1 MADAETR
8 VVDPKTGGAKGSKIA
23 QLGAVDPA
31 ALLEVARVA
40 GFGGQKYDRGNFL
53 KGYAWSLSFDALMRH
68 LLAFWDGEE
77 TDPESGMPHMA
88 HAAWHC
94 LALISFSQRKLGTD
108 DRYHPPAGPTG
119 DAIVRAWLGIS
130 RCVAQLKDG
139 EPCEGFPNDG
149 LHGAPL
155 PACKDWAQC
164 DHHQYQPA

>member
-77 TDPESGMPHMA
+77 TDPESGMSHMA

-108 DRYHPPAGPTG
+108 DRYHPPTATAKSWSDRVLAGCSEDCG
-119 DAIVRAWLGIS
+119 
-130 RCVAQLKDG
+130 
-139 EPCEGFPNDG
+139 PCG
-149 LHGAPL
+149 LIGCEHHG
-155 PACKDWAQC
+155 
-164 DHHQYQPA
+164 

>member
-1 MADAETR
+1 MPDKETR

-108 DRYHPPAGPTG
+108 DRYHPPAATAKSWSDFVMEGYSEDPLLYPEIPCFCVG
-119 DAIVRAWLGIS
+119 LPRNEDHRAGCPRW
-130 RCVAQLKDG
+130 
-139 EPCEGFPNDG
+139 G
-149 LHGAPL
+149 LV
-155 PACKDWAQC
+155 
-164 DHHQYQPA
+164 